1 MGLRFQRRVR
11 LFPGVRLNFSRSGVS
26 TSIGVRGATMTF
38 GPRGTYANVGL
49 PGSGLSYR
57 TRLDTPQHSP
67 RPTSV
72 PPSSPGRP
80 QWSPAP
86 ERPPKAL
93 PGTPGATEAPE
104 GETQI
109 RSADVS
115 VLTSAGLGE
124 LKRLINEAAVRR
136 AALRDQLVKAEKALS
151 RASGRLARA
160 QFIVIRLFT
169 EKAIPRLVDAANKA
183 SDERD
188 DVGAQLE
195 GCFVE
200 VDFAFDDATRD
211 SYAALVRS
219 FEALRTAQRIWD
231 VTATSA
237 INRFAERT
245 VASTAI
251 RRVPVAFDFA
261 DSEIIRSQYRAM
273 RLGNVAGRDLQ
284 IFPGFVMM
292 RDARSDFGLIEFGQ
306 FECQLAQS
314 NFVEEEAVP
323 SDAERV
329 GTTWKRANKDGSRDR
344 RFNDNYQIPI
354 LRYGALVL
362 ASPTGL
368 AEAYQISSH
377 PKASAFA
384 QAVAAHK
391 QALANLNNR
400 AGDALGLPAPTDDA
414 EAEPE
419 EHAAPAFVAK
429 PRKNL
434 AVDWAVLALLVGA
447 LGFGGVWT
455 NQHWGQITAAFAP
468 PPPAEA
474 AAAPAP
480 APPVPVKHKPHHRR
494 HHAHAATNTAAPAE
508 TRHDH

>member
-1 MGLRFQRRVR
+1 
-11 LFPGVRLNFSRSGVS
+11 
-26 TSIGVRGATMTF
+26 
-38 GPRGTYANVGL
+38 
-49 PGSGLSYR
+49 
-57 TRLDTPQHSP
+57 
-67 RPTSV
+67 
-72 PPSSPGRP
+72 
-80 QWSPAP
+80 
-86 ERPPKAL
+86 
-93 PGTPGATEAPE
+93 
-104 GETQI
+104 
-109 RSADVS
+109 
-115 VLTSAGLGE
+115 LTSPGLGE

-136 AALRDQLVKAEKALS
+136 GALRDQLTKAEKALD
-151 RASGRLARA
+151 RAAGRLAHA
-160 QFIVIRLFT
+160 QFLVIRLFT

-183 SDERD
+183 DDERD
-188 DVGAQLE
+188 DIGAQLE

-237 INRFAERT
+237 VNRVSARSA
-245 VASTAI
+245 ASTAI

-261 DSEIIRSQYRAM
+261 DSEIIRSHYRAM

-292 RDARSDFGLIEFGQ
+292 RDARGDFGLIEFGQ

-323 SDAERV
+323 GDAEQV

-362 ASPTGL
+362 ASTTGL

-377 PKASAFA
+377 PKAASFA

-391 QALANLNNR
+391 RALASLSN
-400 AGDALGLPAPTDDA
+400 AATEAPALPAPSDA
-414 EAEPE
+414 ADGVEPE
-419 EHAAPAFVAK
+419 EPVAPAFVAK

-434 AVDWAVLALLVGA
+434 AIDWAVLVLLVAGFS
-447 LGFGGVWT
+447 FGGVWT
-455 NQHWGQITAAFAP
+455 GQHWRQITAAFAS
-468 PPPAEA
+468 PPPAE
-474 AAAPAP
+474 AAPAP
-480 APPVPVKHKPHHRR
+480 APPPPAPVKHKMHRHHHR
-494 HHAHAATNTAAPAE
+494 AAASTNPAAASTVTRSEAPAAAD
-508 TRHDH
+508 TPPT

>member
-1 MGLRFQRRVR
+1 LSRAQFLIVR
-11 LFPGVRLNFSRSGVS
+11 LF
-26 TSIGVRGATMTF
+26 TA
-38 GPRGTYANVGL
+38 
-49 PGSGLSYR
+49 
-57 TRLDTPQHSP
+57 
-67 RPTSV
+67 
-72 PPSSPGRP
+72 
-80 QWSPAP
+80 
-86 ERPPKAL
+86 
-93 PGTPGATEAPE
+93 
-104 GETQI
+104 
-109 RSADVS
+109 
-115 VLTSAGLGE
+115 
-124 LKRLINEAAVRR
+124 
-136 AALRDQLVKAEKALS
+136 
-151 RASGRLARA
+151 
-160 QFIVIRLFT
+160 
-169 EKAIPRLVDAANKA
+169 KAIPRLVEAANKA

-188 DVGAQLE
+188 QVGAHLE

-219 FEALRTAQRIWD
+219 FEALRTAQRFWD

-237 INRFAERT
+237 INRVAERT

-251 RRVPVAFDFA
+251 RRVPVAFDFV
-261 DSEIIRSQYRAM
+261 DSEIVRSQYRAM

-292 RDARSDFGLIEFGQ
+292 RDARGDFGLIEFGQ

-344 RFNDNYQIPI
+344 RFNDNFQIPI

-377 PKASAFA
+377 PKALAFA

-391 QALANLNNR
+391 RALANLNN
-400 AGDALGLPAPTDDA
+400 AAVSDAPALLAPSEGEEAADDHH
-414 EAEPE
+414 EP
-419 EHAAPAFVAK
+419 PAFVAK

-434 AVDWAVLALLVGA
+434 AVDWVVLAALVAG

-455 NQHWGQITAAFAP
+455 GQNWRQITAAFAA

-474 AAAPAP
+474 APTPAP
-480 APPVPVKHKPHHRR
+480 APTPPVKDKVRHHR
-494 HHAHAATNTAAPAE
+494 HHARAATNAAVSAE
-508 TRHDH
+508 TP

>member
-1 MGLRFQRRVR
+1 M
-11 LFPGVRLNFSRSGVS
+11 
-26 TSIGVRGATMTF
+26 
-38 GPRGTYANVGL
+38 
-49 PGSGLSYR
+49 
-57 TRLDTPQHSP
+57 
-67 RPTSV
+67 
-72 PPSSPGRP
+72 
-80 QWSPAP
+80 
-86 ERPPKAL
+86 
-93 PGTPGATEAPE
+93 
-104 GETQI
+104 
-109 RSADVS
+109 S

-136 AALRDQLVKAEKALS
+136 VTLRGQLVKAEKALS

-160 QFIVIRLFT
+160 QFLVIRLFT
-169 EKAIPRLVDAANKA
+169 EKAIPRLVEAANKA
-183 SDERD
+183 SDEHD
-188 DVGAQLE
+188 EVGAQLD

-237 INRFAERT
+237 INRVAERT

-251 RRVPVAFDFA
+251 RRVPVAFDFV
-261 DSEIIRSQYRAM
+261 DSEIVHSQYRAM

-292 RDARSDFGLIEFGQ
+292 RDARGDFGLIEFGQ

-323 SDAERV
+323 SDAEQV

-384 QAVAAHK
+384 QAIAAHK
-391 QALANLNNR
+391 RSLANLNNG
-400 AGDALGLPAPTDDA
+400 AGEAPALPAPTDDA
-414 EAEPE
+414 EPEPE
-419 EHAAPAFVAK
+419 EHATPAFVAK

-434 AVDWAVLALLVGA
+434 AVDWVVLALLVGA

-455 NQHWGQITAAFAP
+455 NQHWGQITAAFTP
-468 PPPAEA
+468 SPPAEA
-474 AAAPAP
+474 APAPAP
-480 APPVPVKHKPHHRR
+480 APPVPVKHKVRHHRR
-494 HHAHAATNTAAPAE
+494 HHVNAAATAAPSEAQ
-508 TRHDH
+508 